1 MLNEVLWFA
10 MMAVNF
16 GAILLAYRLF
26 GKTGLFVWIPIAV
39 IVANMQVLKTVELFG
54 FTNTLG
60 NIVYASSFLVTDI
73 LSENYGKK
81 EARKAVYIGFFA
93 LIMLTVLMNLAL
105 VFIPSPEDFSQESL
119 AAIFR
124 IMPRIALAS
133 LAAFWVSQTHD
144 VWAYHFW
151 MRKYPGV
158 QFLWLR
164 NNASTMVSQAID
176 SALFTLVA
184 FWGVFPGTVL
194 MEIMIT
200 TYVMKWIVAA
210 LDTPFIYIAKKIKA
224 SGRAG

>member
-16 GAILLAYRLF
+16 GAILLAYRMF

-60 NIVYASSFLVTDI
+60 NIVYANSFLVTDI

-151 MRKYPGV
+151 MRKYPGL

>member
-1 MLNEVLWFA
+1 MQNEVLWFA

-16 GAILLAYRLF
+16 GAILLAYRMF
-26 GKTGLFVWIPIAV
+26 GKTGLFIWVPIAV

-81 EARKAVYIGFFA
+81 EAIKAVYIGFFA
-93 LIMLTVLMNLAL
+93 LIMLTVLMKLAL
-105 VFIPSPEDFSQESL
+105 VFNPSPEDFSQESL
-119 AAIFR
+119 SVIFS

-133 LAAFWVSQTHD
+133 LAAYWVSQTHD

-151 MRKYPGV
+151 KQKYPGLK
-158 QFLWLR
+158 FLWLR

-176 SALFTLVA
+176 SVLFTLVA
-184 FWGVFPGTVL
+184 FWGVFPKTVL

-200 TYVMKWIVAA
+200 TYIMKWIVAA
-210 LDTPFIYIAKKIKA
+210 LDTPFLYIAKKIKT
-224 SGRAG
+224 SGRVE